1 MDHLSEMFDLWDQMV
16 SEHLKKKNVWKKS
29 IYLTFTLECLKKKIK
44 NEKNKFN
51 VKKSLISLP
60 GKESVTYR
68 RVDDVA
74 SPFPKTQV
82 YKPASVFVTD
92 K

>member
-1 MDHLSEMFDLWDQMV
+1 MEIINLFNIYIRV
-16 SEHLKKKNVWKKS
+16 LK
-29 IYLTFTLECLKKKIK
+29 EKIK